1 MIGSGAGFQIAE
13 CTVTTV
19 SFDSL
24 TITYLTKTKLSRVS
38 GVFDMKSS
46 QRIMLVE

>member
-1 MIGSGAGFQIAE
+1 MIGSGARFQKEE
-13 CTVTTV
+13 CTTSV

-38 GVFDMKSS
+38 GVLDMKSS

>member
-1 MIGSGAGFQIAE
+1 MIGSDGGFQKE
-13 CTVTTV
+13 EYTPTV
-19 SFDSL
+19 SLESL

-38 GVFDMKSS
+38 GVLDMKSS

>member
-1 MIGSGAGFQIAE
+1 MIGSDVGFQKE
-13 CTVTTV
+13 EYTPTV
-19 SFDSL
+19 SLECL

-38 GVFDMKSS
+38 GVLDMKSS

>member
-13 CTVTTV
+13 CTSTV

>member
-1 MIGSGAGFQIAE
+1 MIGSDAGFQKEE
-13 CTVTTV
+13 CTTTI
-19 SFDSL
+19 SFDCL

-38 GVFDMKSS
+38 GVLDMRSS